1 MCVRHSK
8 VRVYSK
14 RLRGSEY
21 PTERTTQRI
30 TMIFSDKE
38 SNDGRQCGGP
48 YKTKVHENCCHRTIK
63 FYMNQLLM
71 ILNNLF
77 DNS

>member
-21 PTERTTQRI
+21 PTERTAQRI

-38 SNDGRQCGGP
+38 LERETDNAEGLIRQ
-48 YKTKVHENCCHRTIK
+48 KFTRTAATERYDK
-63 FYMNQLLM
+63 MLKEVLPDLQRPTV
-71 ILNNLF
+71 
-77 DNS
+77 